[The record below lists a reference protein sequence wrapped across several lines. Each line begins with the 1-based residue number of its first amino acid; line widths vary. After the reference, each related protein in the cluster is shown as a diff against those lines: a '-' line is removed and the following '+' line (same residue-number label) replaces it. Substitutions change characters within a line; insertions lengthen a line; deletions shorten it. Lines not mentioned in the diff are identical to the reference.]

1 MGDARHTLTS
11 RRRTRGALL
20 GAMNPPRDRT
30 AVRPTSTFAGA
41 EYCRHGPFP
50 SAVRTWR
57 GRAPRSAVL
66 RCDHEGD
73 ARRSGASFCARA
85 DALDRRLC
93 MVAPSRRLLSGAGDH
108 SGCAATM
115 PFGVPACECC
125 GAPSGT
131 YTSGTTQ
138 IVRSVYRD
146 GSERLLTCRLA
157 MKYAMTR
164 MTYEVR

>member
-30 AVRPTSTFAGA
+30 AVRPTSTFAGT
-41 EYCRHGPFP
+41 EHCRHGPFP

-73 ARRSGASFCARA
+73 ARRSGASFCAQA

-93 MVAPSRRLLSGAGDH
+93 MVAPSRRLPSCLAPVIILGALRPCRSEYLLANVAAPRAALTLRGRPKSSG
-108 SGCAATM
+108 
-115 PFGVPACECC
+115 
-125 GAPSGT
+125 
-131 YTSGTTQ
+131 
-138 IVRSVYRD
+138 RSIEMVQTVCSLVGWR
-146 GSERLLTCRLA
+146 
-157 MKYAMTR
+157 
-164 MTYEVR
+164 